1 MYFWRGK
8 YQETLNDVLKMVA
21 IQEPSTF
28 QLNKSFSRNGFLQA
42 DIQASLIGAKVNLVI
57 GQGVKAL
64 TYELY
69 EAKLAQKKSDLNS
82 ILFRLA
88 ERSLELESRL
98 EKADMEIAGLRQQ
111 QKTSAVGDSSG
122 LILDLDAKRNKQ
134 PKIQPK
140 KPGMSAV
147 NPASRKRRA
156 AHGVQFD

>member
-1 MYFWRGK
+1 M
-8 YQETLNDVLKMVA
+8 
-21 IQEPSTF
+21 
-28 QLNKSFSRNGFLQA
+28 
-42 DIQASLIGAKVNLVI
+42 NLVI

-64 TYELY
+64 THELY
-69 EAKLAQKKSDLNS
+69 EAKLAQKKADLNS

-98 EKADMEIAGLRQQ
+98 EKVDMEVAGLRQQ
-111 QKTSAVGDSSG
+111 QKTSAGGDNSG

-156 AHGVQFD
+156 AQGVQFD